1 MNKVFIGS
9 GFIAIIFLLVKFIES
24 KYITKINK
32 PIKDLIRDTTFV
44 YVSSLAGLFLIDNI
58 KLSSI
63 SSKSTGNN
71 TVKPPA
77 FVDNPTF

>member
-9 GFIAIIFLLVKFIES
+9 GFIAIIFLLVKFVET
-24 KYITKINK
+24 KYVTKINK
-32 PIKDLIRDTTFV
+32 PIKEFIRDTTFV
-44 YVSSLAGLFLIDNI
+44 YVSSLAGLFLIDNL
-58 KLSSI
+58 KLSPI
-63 SSKSTGNN
+63 SSKSTGNK